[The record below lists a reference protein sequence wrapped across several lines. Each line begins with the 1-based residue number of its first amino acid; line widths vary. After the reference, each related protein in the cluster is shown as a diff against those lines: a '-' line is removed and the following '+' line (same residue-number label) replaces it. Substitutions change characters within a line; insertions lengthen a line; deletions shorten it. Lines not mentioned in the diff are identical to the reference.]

1 MYEVF
6 AAPRTLTALNIE
18 DDSAY
23 TPVTVPSKMVA
34 AGDFK
39 FTYGLKINSNF
50 AFTDDS
56 THVRVVFTLAPQ
68 NFGADDTTRFAY
80 DSAGNVVSAAFWA
93 ADTTANGAANS
104 TFVLTFSTTYQY
116 RAHDSYAIESAFDA
130 TIATAMVVAL
140 STDQTEIYV
149 DMPLSYDLKTQ
160 LVAADGDFLI
170 LHDSGVMTFE
180 RYSNEDDDFPVGAS
194 GEYKGVWEPNCYTR
208 DSDLIS
214 AASSLA
220 ARLALRLVAVAV
232 VSGAIF
238 AMARE
243 HALH

>member
-68 NFGADDTTRFAY
+68 NFGADDTTTFAY
-80 DSAGNVVSAAFWA
+80 DSAGNVVSATFWA

-104 TFVLTFSTTYQY
+104 TFVLVY
-116 RAHDSYAIESAFDA
+116 
-130 TIATAMVVAL
+130 
-140 STDQTEIYV
+140 
-149 DMPLSYDLKTQ
+149 
-160 LVAADGDFLI
+160 
-170 LHDSGVMTFE
+170 LH
-180 RYSNEDDDFPVGAS
+180 
-194 GEYKGVWEPNCYTR
+194 
-208 DSDLIS
+208 I
-214 AASSLA
+214 
-220 ARLALRLVAVAV
+220 
-232 VSGAIF
+232 
-238 AMARE
+238 
-243 HALH
+243 